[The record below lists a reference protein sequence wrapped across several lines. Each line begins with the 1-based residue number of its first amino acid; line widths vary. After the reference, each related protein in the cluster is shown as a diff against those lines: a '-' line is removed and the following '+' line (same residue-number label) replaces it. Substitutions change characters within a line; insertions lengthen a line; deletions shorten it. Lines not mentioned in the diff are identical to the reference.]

1 MNYYHTYDTEQ
12 IRAKVITL
20 GLNGRYEIEALTIEE
35 LAAVYNGT
43 GPEFLPDTIRA
54 KLDKIAKPFLP
65 AVMVHDLDFER
76 SDGSVQAFNEANDRL
91 LENCVRCA
99 IDARPWY
106 SWRRYVLFVEAIAI
120 YRACCKFGWAAWL
133 SAFRKNQESQEK
145 LNA

>member
-1 MNYYHTYDTEQ
+1 MNAEHVGNVLTL
-12 IRAKVITL
+12 RAEVERLRLDGWESVAIL
-20 GLNGRYEIEALTIEE
+20 PIDALS
-35 LAAVYNGT
+35 ASYNGT

-54 KLDKIAKPFLP
+54 KLDKIAKTFLP

>member
-1 MNYYHTYDTEQ
+1 MNAEHVGNVLAL
-12 IRAKVITL
+12 RAEVERLRLDGWESVAIL
-20 GLNGRYEIEALTIEE
+20 PIDALATS
-35 LAAVYNGT
+35 YNGT

-65 AVMVHDLDFER
+65 AVMIHDLDFER

-120 YRACCKFGWAAWL
+120 YRACQKFGWIAWR
-133 SAFRKNQESQEK
+133 SAYLKNQTKETK
-145 LNA
+145 